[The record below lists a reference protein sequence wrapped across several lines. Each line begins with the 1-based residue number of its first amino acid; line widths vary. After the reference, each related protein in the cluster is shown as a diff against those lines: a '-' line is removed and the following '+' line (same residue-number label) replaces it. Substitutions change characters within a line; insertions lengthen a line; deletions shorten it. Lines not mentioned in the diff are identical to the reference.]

1 MSDPQDRFDSFPELT
16 AKQYSEVGFTEE
28 FANIVANSMTEEDR
42 DEADLMAFGYN
53 TVYISIQRLRG
64 LIIKKAEEQPDFI
77 NSDLTYDFDNM
88 DVDMAEYLDL
98 ATSPLGVLNMSDLTV
113 PYFILCNE
121 MVNRLVRVLFASEII
136 DEEYIEKDGINQ
148 LINELSNRQMEQTLY
163 KSGVIEEDLHKKIVR
178 VNNLRN
184 DVAHNPFISLG
195 TGSIEDIHD
204 DVQHGV
210 DAINGL
216 SEALYGFAIYTSIT
230 EGDN

>member
-1 MSDPQDRFDSFPELT
+1 MSNPQDKVDSFPEFT
-16 AKQYSEVGFTEE
+16 VNQYSEVGFTEE
-28 FANIVANSMTEEDR
+28 FANIIANSMTQEDR

-53 TVYISIQRLRG
+53 TVYISIQRLRA

-77 NSDLTYDFDNM
+77 NSDLTHDFDDM
-88 DVDMAEYLDL
+88 DIDMDEYLDL
-98 ATSPLGVLNMSDLTV
+98 ATSPLGMLNISDLTV

-136 DEEYIEKDGINQ
+136 DDEYIEKDGTNQ

-184 DVAHNPFISLG
+184 EVAHNPFISFG
-195 TGSIEDIHD
+195 TGSIENIHD
-204 DVQHGV
+204 DVNHGA

-216 SEALYGFAIYTSIT
+216 SENLYGFAIYTSIT
-230 EGDN
+230 EDNN